1 MILNL
6 LLIVNGT
13 TIFIEIMLAGILV
26 DKSIQKGGQ
35 VKLRGIEVEQN
46 DNGWEHYNY
55 RVK

>member
-1 MILNL
+1 VIINL

>member
-1 MILNL
+1 MIINL